1 MAKILAVLVV
11 SVAISLALTAVYAN
25 GETPEL
31 KALEIRIVGLSKQV
45 YDNLDNLASLLS
57 KKGALIIF
65 EVKREIMTAEE
76 MFLNYLYDESV
87 PLSDRKH
94 DAEGFITGL
103 TNTRDHTKK
112 KIDEVLERKNK
123 KNDI

>member
-1 MAKILAVLVV
+1 MTRIFAA
-11 SVAISLALTAVYAN
+11 LALLVSINLSPVMVYAD
-25 GETPEL
+25 GDTPEL
-31 KALEIRIVGLSKQV
+31 KALEIRIIKLSKQV

-57 KKGALIIF
+57 TEGAEIIRD
-65 EVKREIMTAEE
+65 VKRQIMTDEE
-76 MFLNYLYDESV
+76 MILVYLYDESV
-87 PLSDRKH
+87 PLPERKSE
-94 DAEGFITGL
+94 AEGFITGL